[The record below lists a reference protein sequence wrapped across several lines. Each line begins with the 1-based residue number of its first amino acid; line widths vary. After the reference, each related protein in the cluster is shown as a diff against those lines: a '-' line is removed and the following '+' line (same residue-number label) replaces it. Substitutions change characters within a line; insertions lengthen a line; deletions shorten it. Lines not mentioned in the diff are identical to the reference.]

1 MQFTHFTATLWTPL
15 LYQERSMCFMTHQA
29 VFLSASWLY
38 HKCFIPL
45 FLNKHLRDE
54 SVEMSIQRKIFLEG
68 SLDFKKVNSASIGA
82 TWPYQASPKLNNVT
96 HFPSIAV
103 HICNTWHYRLP
114 ADLTKCHTLLA
125 PTKNCKINHFCW
137 KNNNC
142 QLFLPPTKKPLKMD
156 FRFSLKHQHLDWIK

>member
-1 MQFTHFTATLWTPL
+1 MFYPAFS
-15 LYQERSMCFMTHQA
+15 RQA
-29 VFLSASWLY
+29 LKRWIWGNVNSKKY
-38 HKCFIPL
+38 
-45 FLNKHLRDE
+45 
-54 SVEMSIQRKIFLEG
+54 IFR
-68 SLDFKKVNSASIGA
+68 FWKVNFASIGA

-125 PTKNCKINHFCW
+125 PTKNCKINHFYGE
-137 KNNNC
+137 KNNC

-156 FRFSLKHQHLDWIK
+156 FRFPLKQQHLDWIKYCCNYSYWFSFCWR